1 MCQAGGALPARKV
14 TDANGRTSPAHLQD
28 MGPRD
33 DTGCSKRP
41 SRSSRELRL
50 VVLAVLLAA
59 AAVALL
65 AAVTLLAAYRE
76 RDTGADYCL
85 TEACVKTAARILDS
99 LDTTAQ
105 PCEDFYQFACGGW
118 LRRNPIPESQTSW
131 DQFRSLREHLLRDLR
146 DILEEGS
153 SADEPGPV
161 KQAKALYRTC
171 LDTAELERLGLEPL
185 IATLEKLNLSTALPG
200 LPSSVDEDDDGSSGE
215 FDWLYTAA
223 RAQRMLGHSVLLGF
237 WVNEDVRNTS
247 RNLMVVDQI
256 SPGFSER
263 YLLDPERFGGELAEY
278 RRYITDVVRVFLHRA
293 NQTAPNGTAENFA
306 ADVLRFSTQL
316 AGIMT
321 TAEQRRDV
329 KSQFHEMTLDQLQ
342 EHTDADGLGS
352 GAKLNWTRYVS
363 LVLEETNVTLDFD
376 TDTVVLMDSSYFHKL
391 ALLIS
396 STNHTTLE
404 RFVWWNIFSSLAPL
418 TLQEFRDLGFRF
430 TQKVFGLTE
439 KTPRW
444 KRCTSNVNTNF
455 GMAVSYLYVQKHF
468 NDKSR
473 KKALEMVKD
482 IEAAFT
488 DIVAELQW
496 MDMET
501 KNRTLDKVRAMRPF
515 IGFPGWLLTPGQ
527 LEQYFQGAEVVEGK
541 LFETYLKLIGSS
553 MKKSLDDLRKAPDHD
568 RWVTAATTVNAFYS
582 PVLNSVTFPAGILQP
597 PFYGLGLEALNY
609 GAIGSI
615 MGHELTHGF
624 DDQGRRYDKN
634 GNLQQWWTEST
645 LQEYHNR
652 VQCIVQQYGR
662 YHVPQLGHNFTVN
675 GINTQGENIADNGG
689 LREAWRA
696 YRRFLDRQRGKPQQP
711 QMVNSKQ
718 NSITSPSNHTQNDTG
733 KADTKYKGQMR
744 IAKVRQ
750 DEQPPQQH
758 GTVRLPG
765 LSQYSPEQLF
775 FVGFAHMWCGHST
788 PGALKSKLVEGVH
801 SPNRFR
807 VVGTLS
813 NSKEFSEAWNCPKG
827 SPMNPDEKCILW

>member
-1 MCQAGGALPARKV
+1 
-14 TDANGRTSPAHLQD
+14 

-33 DTGCSKRP
+33 EAVLGKRP
-41 SRSSRELRL
+41 PRSSRELRL
-50 VVLAVLLAA
+50 VVLAVLLAT

-99 LDTTAQ
+99 LDTAAQ

-131 DQFRSLREHLLRDLR
+131 DQFRSLREQLLRDLK
-146 DILEEGS
+146 DILEEKS
-153 SADEPGPV
+153 TPDEPGPV
-161 KQAKALYRTC
+161 QQAKALYRTC
-171 LDTAELERLGLEPL
+171 LDTGELERLGLEPL
-185 IATLEKLNLSTALPG
+185 VATLKKLNLSTTLPTKG
-200 LPSSVDEDDDGSSGE
+200 LANQDEGIGGGGGE

-278 RRYITDVVRVFLHRA
+278 RRYITDIVRVFLQRT
-293 NQTAPNGTAENFA
+293 NQAAPNGTAENFA
-306 ADVLRFSTQL
+306 EDVLSFSTQL

-329 KSQFHEMTLDQLQ
+329 KSQFHEMTVAQLQ
-342 EHTDADGLGS
+342 EHTDAGGGS

-363 LVLEETNVTLDFD
+363 LVLQETNVTLDFD
-376 TDTVVLMDSSYFHKL
+376 TDTIVLMDSSYFHKL
-391 ALLIS
+391 ALLIG

-468 NDKSR
+468 NDRSR
-473 KKALEMVKD
+473 KKALEMVQD

-527 LEQYFQGAEVVEGK
+527 LEQYFQGAEVAEGK

-553 MKKSLDDLRKAPDHD
+553 MKKSLEDLRKAPDHD

-711 QMVNSKQ
+711 QMEITKQ
-718 NSITSPSNHTQNDTG
+718 DAQFSTSNHTQNGTENSDI
-733 KADTKYKGQMR
+733 K
-744 IAKVRQ
+744 AKVQGKVARVRH

-827 SPMNPDEKCILW
+827 SPMNPQEKCILW